1 MALVSL
7 GASLFTLA
15 SISGFSGD
23 QSRIAA
29 NVASGVGFIGAGV
42 ISQTAISNEKA

>member
-1 MALVSL
+1 MGGV
-7 GASLFTLA
+7 
-15 SISGFSGD
+15 ISWLQYGD

-42 ISQTAISNEKA
+42 ITQNSAKDNPKQG